1 MDNIDKQKIEN
12 NQKNNKADIK
22 FQIQKKIKRSKC
34 KSRKGT
40 IYKLYSPKR
49 FTIQPMKD
57 EYFDLEVAVELM
69 KT

>member
-1 MDNIDKQKIEN
+1 MDNIDEQKTEN
-12 NQKNNKADIK
+12 NQKDNKTDIK
-22 FQIQKKIKRSKC
+22 FQIQKKIKKSKC

-40 IYKLYSPKR
+40 MYKLYSPKR